1 MHKTQGCW
9 HWFPI
14 LRLEDSSFPMTSN
27 CSIPIPPLC
36 CDWFALIYDALL
48 VELCLEIFAVQGW
61 AVFSKAWKFMD
72 GFSILGGFSGRFVW
86 HPDLRFLCSFRR
98 QFPFPTI

>member
-14 LRLEDSSFPMTSN
+14 LRLEDSSFPITSN

-48 VELCLEIFAVQGW
+48 VELRLEIFAVQGW
-61 AVFSKAWKFMD
+61 VVFSKAWKFMD
-72 GFSILGGFSGRFVW
+72 GFSFGWFFWKICMESRSQIFM
-86 HPDLRFLCSFRR
+86 
-98 QFPFPTI
+98 